1 MNRAHKPSSSRILSS
16 ELGLRVVS
24 AIVLIVIVVAAAWAG
39 GTAFKLIC
47 AVLSALVFYEWQMMV
62 SRTPFNMPEAV
73 LTGGFGLMLLAALF
87 GGFGWALALFVVLGL
102 ALELTHHGRERSEI
116 RWIGIGALYCII
128 AAIALPAIREVG
140 GFLGIKL
147 IFFLFLLVW
156 VTDIAAYFTG
166 RSIGGPKILPAISP
180 KKTWSGSIGG
190 MLGAIVVGAL
200 FGIWVDEFA
209 FWTSTI
215 AAAVLSVTAQA
226 GDFFESWVK
235 RLHGVKDSSHLIPG
249 HGGFL
254 DRVDGLI
261 AAALPVAVV
270 VGLNQAV

>member
-1 MNRAHKPSSSRILSS
+1 MSVSPDSGSSRFLAS

-24 AIVLIVIVVAAAWAG
+24 AIVMLVIVVAATWAG
-39 GTAFKLIC
+39 GLVFRLLCVA
-47 AVLSALVFYEWQMMV
+47 LSALAFYEWQSMV

-73 LTGGFGLMLLAALF
+73 LSAGYFMMLVTALSGGFV
-87 GGFGWALALFVVLGL
+87 WALGLFMILGL
-102 ALELTHHGRERSEI
+102 VLEVSHHGQERSEI
-116 RWIGIGALYCII
+116 RWIGIGGLYCII
-128 AAIALPAIREVG
+128 AAIALPEIRDVG
-140 GFLGIKL
+140 GLLGIKL

-156 VTDIAAYFTG
+156 VTDIAAYFAG

-190 MLGAIVVGAL
+190 MLGAMIVGAI
-200 FGIWVDEFA
+200 FGFLADGFTPWAGI
-209 FWTSTI
+209 I
-215 AAAVLSVTAQA
+215 AAGVLSVAAQA

-235 RLHGVKDSSHLIPG
+235 RLHGVKDSSRLIPG

-254 DRVDGLI
+254 DRIDGLI
-261 AAALPVAVV
+261 AAALPVAVA